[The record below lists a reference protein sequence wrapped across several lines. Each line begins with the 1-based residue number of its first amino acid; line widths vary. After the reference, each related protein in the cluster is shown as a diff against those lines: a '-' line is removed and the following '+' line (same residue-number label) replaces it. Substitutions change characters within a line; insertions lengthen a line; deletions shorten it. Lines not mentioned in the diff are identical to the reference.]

1 VVQEVLAYL
10 YKRYYIAAVEPSL
23 GTQLRHL
30 IELLDGAVEA
40 AYTDAGLHYR
50 PRYTPVMRALMEAEP
65 LTVGQIAETAGIT
78 QPAATQ
84 TITLML
90 GEGLVSAKP
99 GPRDGRQKLIR
110 LTETGR
116 DMLPRLQKCWQ
127 ATAAAG
133 RSLDGDLPH
142 PLSRLVGQS
151 IDALAAKSFAER
163 IREARA
169 KLPKGVRRAQ
179 VRTAAESRAGGVRR
193 ETP

>member
-1 VVQEVLAYL
+1 
-10 YKRYYIAAVEPSL
+10 VEPSL

-50 PRYTPVMRALMEAEP
+50 PRYTPVMRALTEAEP

-84 TITLML
+84 TIALML

-99 GPRDGRQKLIR
+99 GPKDGRQKLIR
-110 LTETGR
+110 LAELGR
-116 DMLPRLQKCWQ
+116 DMLPQLQKCWQ

-133 RSLDGDLPH
+133 RSLDADLPH

-151 IDALAAKSFAER
+151 IDALAAKPFAER

-169 KLPKGVRRAQ
+169 KAPKAVRRAQ
-179 VRTAAESRAGGVRR
+179 VRTAAESKAGGARR
-193 ETP
+193 GTA